1 MRNVWNAANTH
12 VSRDAY
18 QEKKRMK
25 VLSMG
30 VRDEVTKLYSISG
43 AQKHQICW
51 LPLSTPQNIDREYKK

>member
-1 MRNVWNAANTH
+1 MRNIWNAANTH
-12 VSRDAY
+12 VNRDAY

-43 AQKHQICW
+43 AQKHQIPG
-51 LPLSTPQNIDREYKK
+51 LPLSTPQNIDR

>member
-43 AQKHQICW
+43 AQKTSNLLIASFY
-51 LPLSTPQNIDREYKK
+51 STEYRQRI